1 MTVFD
6 QDYANPNSLT
16 TKSVDLTR
24 KHAQNLT
31 TDIDKWWTQ
40 IYKIF
45 DKQNTQTINEKEL
58 RVMVKD
64 LLSKLDTNE
73 KKDLMD
79 GYECLISNIP
89 TPAVMIL
96 YRISESVTRKYYVLE
111 MGKDP
116 SEGTTLGGM
125 ANEIRIKQAKEIE
138 EKKRNKPDAVLN
150 YILSQVDDRNLAQH
164 PERRFEQTEAEEV
177 FIFVKKLI
185 NDIHEKLRTEIK

>member
-96 YRISESVTRKYYVLE
+96 YRISESVTRKYYVWKWERIPLKELRWVEWQMKLE
-111 MGKDP
+111 
-116 SEGTTLGGM
+116 
-125 ANEIRIKQAKEIE
+125 
-138 EKKRNKPDAVLN
+138 
-150 YILSQVDDRNLAQH
+150 
-164 PERRFEQTEAEEV
+164 
-177 FIFVKKLI
+177 
-185 NDIHEKLRTEIK
+185 